1 MKALFSTQQKDSKA
15 SYKGKTAVGIMF
27 SIAIT
32 GAFVAGMTQQTGNSP
47 SHWSTGSTQVAQSA
61 VVATQHSAAARPIQL
76 AAK

>member
-1 MKALFSTQQKDSKA
+1 MKALFSAQQKDSKA

-47 SHWSTGSTQVAQSA
+47 SHWSTGGNQVAQPA
-61 VVATQHSAAARPIQL
+61 VVASQHRAAARPIQL